1 MRTII
6 SYKTAFEAKPES
18 REDLRYLAELV
29 RKELGIALDKKY
41 LDVTWILEKLDVLDS
56 EYSYAIKN
64 TSIVIVIS

>member
-6 SYKTAFEAKPES
+6 SYKTVFEAKPES
-18 REDLRYLAELV
+18 RENLRYLAELV

-41 LDVTWILEKLDVLDS
+41 VDVTWILEKLDVLDS

-64 TSIVIVIS
+64 TLIVIVIS